1 MPPHVAFFSWTV
13 VLGKILTIDSLR
25 KRGLII
31 VDWCYMCTQ
40 SGESV
45 DHLLLHCRLAGEL
58 WSMVFA
64 LFGVQLVMLR
74 SVLELF
80 TFAGWDRCS
89 VAWWIV
95 PHCVIWCIW
104 RERNARHFE
113 VSKRTILE
121 LKLFFLQNLYE
132 WVEALGLFPI
142 HFFVELIDICTF

>member
-1 MPPHVAFFSWTV
+1 MESEGAPRVAFFSWTV

-31 VDWCYMCTQ
+31 VDWCCMCTQ

-64 LFGVQLVMLR
+64 LFGVQWVMPR

-80 TFAGWDRCS
+80 TGWYGFAGRDRCS
-89 VAWWIV
+89 VAWRIV

-104 RERNARHFE
+104 RGRKC
-113 VSKRTILE
+113 S
-121 LKLFFLQNLYE
+121 
-132 WVEALGLFPI
+132 
-142 HFFVELIDICTF
+142 TF